1 MEMVVVG
8 CSAGLLSGA
17 VGAIGWLWVSV
28 ADGWL
33 GCAVVVVGG
42 SERPV
47 GGTLWWRYLVLLA
60 EMEEELVSWAGTV
73 GAMSG
78 AVG

>member
-1 MEMVVVG
+1 MALWGPLDG
-8 CSAGLLSGA
+8 CGYLWRRG
-17 VGAIGWLWVSV
+17 GW
-28 ADGWL
+28 

-47 GGTLWWRYLVLLA
+47 GGTLWWRYLILLA
-60 EMEEELVSWAGTV
+60 EMEEELVSWVGTV